1 MHRIARLVL
10 PSIAILLIG
19 VVGGAAAPST
29 TAKTKQD
36 AAKKILSSPAS
47 QNLTA
52 TARGYVESV
61 ARNDHRLVADS
72 SGLTKNAKKVTSAAK
87 PGGGGSLANVRVNN
101 PANDSHQ
108 VDQTTQSE
116 TAIAVSGSHVVVGY
130 NDSQQAIQPFLTA
143 GADLNGY
150 AYSADGG
157 QTFTDGGTIPNAP
170 GNVNLGDPWLAAD
183 SSGTFYY
190 SSLVADAGTG
200 NLVVGVATSGD
211 GGKTFGSLK
220 SLPQPAGVLFYSADK
235 DAMATG
241 TGKNVYIA
249 WDDFSVDSNFN
260 FTLGLPVA
268 HSTDSGQTWS
278 ISYADQTIPTGCS
291 FAQYIGAVPMVV
303 GNTVYVAAELIR
315 ADDPDCVGNPV
326 TFTEAVFVSKDGGNS
341 WTAGAKIPIT
351 SSTQGFGAFVV
362 GPGQFVRNLEFPTL
376 AALKTDAFIA
386 WNDGGDGSGHSHI
399 RYAKLDGSGN
409 VTGNPSF
416 ITSGGN
422 DELQPAMSGDSSGL
436 HVAYYQISTA
446 SNGNGQFDVI
456 VSNSNGSGN
465 GGWRT
470 QRVTSQSFPGVFTV
484 PQFDPIIA
492 FGYMGDYIAIASDG
506 GHQYMAW
513 GDNRDTVNNFMW
525 PGGRNDPDVFS
536 ARQ

>member
-10 PSIAILLIG
+10 PAIAILIIG
-19 VVGGAAAPST
+19 VIGGAAATPT
-29 TAKTKQD
+29 AAKTKQD
-36 AAKKILSSPAS
+36 AAKRVLSSPAS
-47 QNLTA
+47 QNMTVS
-52 TARGYVESV
+52 ARGYLEAV
-61 ARNDHRLVADS
+61 ARNDHRLVPDA
-72 SGLTKNAKKVTSAAK
+72 GPKKAKKVSSAAK
-87 PGGGGSLANVRVNN
+87 PGGGGSLTNVRVNN
-101 PANDSHQ
+101 PGNDSHQ

-116 TAIAVSGSHVVVGY
+116 TAIAASGSNVVVGY
-130 NDSQQAIQPFLTA
+130 NDSQQLIQPFLTA
-143 GADLNGY
+143 GANLSGY
-150 AYSADGG
+150 GYSSDGG
-157 QTFTDGGTIPNAP
+157 ATFTDGGTIPNAP
-170 GNVNLGDPWLAAD
+170 GNVNLGDPWLAVD

-190 SSLVADAGTG
+190 SSLVVDADTG
-200 NLVVGVATSGD
+200 NLVIGIATSGD
-211 GGKTFGSLK
+211 GGKTFSTLK
-220 SLPQPAGVLFYSADK
+220 SLPQPQGTLFYSADK

-241 TGKNVYIA
+241 SGKNVYIA

-268 HSTDSGQTWS
+268 HSSDGGQTWS

-291 FAQYIGAVPMVV
+291 FAQYIGANPLVA
-303 GNTVYVAAELIR
+303 GNTIYVAAEKIS

-326 TFTEAVFVSKDGGNS
+326 VFSEAVFVSRDGGS
-341 WTAGAKIPIT
+341 TWAAGANIPVT
-351 SSTQGFGAFVV
+351 SSTQGFGAFIV
-362 GPGQFVRNLEFPTL
+362 GPAQYVRNLEFPTL
-376 AALKTDAFIA
+376 AALKSDVFLA

-399 RYAKLDGSGN
+399 KLARLDGSGN
-409 VTGNPSF
+409 VSGNASF

-456 VSNSNGSGN
+456 VSNSNSSGN

-484 PQFDPIIA
+484 PQFDPVIA
-492 FGYMGDYIAIASDG
+492 FGYMGDYIAMTSDG

-513 GDNRDTVNNFMW
+513 GDNRDIVTNFMW
-525 PGGRNDPDVFS
+525 PGGRNDPDVFA